1 MPTNTLPQH
10 DVWATLEAGL
20 RLKPGIPRVTRRRSK
35 AAKPLAP
42 TGSTLL
48 APKGDGERTA
58 HLTSLYG
65 RLLASGMSTEE
76 ATATCL
82 AWNSTNTPPLPEDK
96 VVSTCA
102 SIAQSDAR
110 NHPERAQRTA
120 EMIEAS
126 GPLTPLFDIAEAEV
140 GKFLATTPPPRRWV
154 LDDFLPLGITA
165 TIISPGGVGKSQFLM
180 QLAYSVATGLSLCG
194 RWPVG
199 EEGSVLM
206 LCAEDAE
213 EEIHRRVNRIHRQLG
228 QALGPAISNKLVS
241 RLFVRSVIGEDMLL
255 TRATGHRSELSRT
268 RIADRLAMTAQ
279 QLSDVKLIILDPGSR
294 FRGGD
299 ENSNDDGTRFV
310 QALEH
315 IGKLTGAT
323 ILVAHHSG
331 KGALNTKTGPS
342 QNDSRG
348 ASALTDGVR
357 WQLVLTT
364 VTPQHKDFKPLQA
377 IAAGHYV
384 EAALVKSN
392 YTAPQASVH
401 LRREPDGYLQAVQAT
416 PTSPI
421 ANPALMQ
428 LLQVISKSSCP
439 LTAKQIE
446 TSFCGRGKAIKVG
459 QKRSRELMKEAR
471 DAGLTQG
478 HGLIPVTLTR
488 EGQAILASAG
498 AATIPDSAA
507 AAAKAVAAAGRQ
519 TAALPLATGKC

>member
-1 MPTNTLPQH
+1 MPCWQTNRLVYEKMQVKPDLFEKALPAIEKE
-10 DVWATLEAGL
+10 V
-20 RLKPGIPRVTRRRSK
+20 
-35 AAKPLAP
+35 AK
-42 TGSTLL
+42 
-48 APKGDGERTA
+48 
-58 HLTSLYG
+58 
-65 RLLASGMSTEE
+65 
-76 ATATCL
+76 
-82 AWNSTNTPPLPEDK
+82 
-96 VVSTCA
+96 
-102 SIAQSDAR
+102 
-110 NHPERAQRTA
+110 
-120 EMIEAS
+120 
-126 GPLTPLFDIAEAEV
+126 
-140 GKFLATTPPPRRWV
+140 
-154 LDDFLPLGITA
+154 LGI
-165 TIISPGGVGKSQFLM
+165 SHGMCFENGVLKIWMNS
-180 QLAYSVATGLSLCG
+180 
-194 RWPVG
+194 
-199 EEGSVLM
+199 
-206 LCAEDAE
+206 
-213 EEIHRRVNRIHRQLG
+213 
-228 QALGPAISNKLVS
+228 
-241 RLFVRSVIGEDMLL
+241 
-255 TRATGHRSELSRT
+255 
-268 RIADRLAMTAQ
+268 
-279 QLSDVKLIILDPGSR
+279 
-294 FRGGD
+294 GD
-299 ENSNDDGTRFV
+299 YT
-310 QALEH
+310 
-315 IGKLTGAT
+315 
-323 ILVAHHSG
+323 
-331 KGALNTKTGPS
+331 LNTKTGPS

-498 AATIPDSAA
+498 GATIPDSAA